1 MRGSSTSS
9 GGASPVS
16 NVPAEVVARI
26 ESASSLL
33 VVTHARPDGDGL
45 GSMAALAC
53 CAKAAGRA
61 VTALVPDRVP
71 QRYEALFAEAPATGP
86 ERFAALAADVDAI
99 VILDTC
105 AFAQL
110 DGLVDT
116 LREVREK
123 VVVIDHHA
131 TADDVGASQWVDRSA
146 AAAGVMVG
154 ELLEA
159 LGWDVPAAAAEAM
172 MTAVTTDT
180 GWLRFA
186 NTDGRCLRAVAAW
199 IDAGVRP
206 DVLYKRIYQSDR
218 PERLRL
224 MARVIDGLELHC
236 GGALAVMT
244 IRKADFE
251 QTGAREDETEN
262 LVNEALRI
270 GSVETAVI
278 LVENSDCVRA
288 SLRSRDAIDV
298 AAIAKEFG
306 GGGHQ
311 RAAGLRRDEDLDAL
325 KQRLVERCCE
335 ALLLAQQN
343 AECRKPN
350 VE

>member
-1 MRGSSTSS
+1 M
-9 GGASPVS
+9 S
-16 NVPAEVVARI
+16 NVPAEIVERI
-26 ESASSLL
+26 QSAASLL
-33 VVTHARPDGDGL
+33 ILTHARPDGDGL

-53 CAKAAGRA
+53 CATQAGK
-61 VTALVPDRVP
+61 TATTLVPDSLP
-71 QRYEALFAEAPATGP
+71 QRYEALFTEAPAVGP
-86 ERFAALAADVDAI
+86 ERFAALAGEADAI
-99 VILDTC
+99 VIVDTC

-110 DGLVDT
+110 DGLVEP
-116 LREVREK
+116 LRDVRDK
-123 VVVIDHHA
+123 VVVVDHHA
-131 TADDVGASQWVDRSA
+131 TADDVGAAQWVDRSA

-154 ELLEA
+154 ELIDA
-159 LGWDVPAAAAEAM
+159 LGWDVPVEAAEAL

-180 GWLRFA
+180 GWFRFA

-206 DVLYKRIYQSDR
+206 DVLYKQIYQSDR

-224 MARVIDGLELHC
+224 MSRVLDGLELHC
-236 GGALAVMT
+236 DGALAVMT
-244 IRKADFE
+244 IRKTDFE

-270 GSVETAVI
+270 GAVETAII

-311 RAAGLRRDEDLDAL
+311 RAAGLRRDEKIDAL

-335 ALLLAQQN
+335 ALREAGSG
-343 AECRKPN
+343 E
-350 VE
+350 

>member
-1 MRGSSTSS
+1 M
-9 GGASPVS
+9 S
-16 NVPAEVVARI
+16 NVPAEIVGRI
-26 ESASSLL
+26 QSAASLL
-33 VVTHARPDGDGL
+33 IVTHARPDGDGL
-45 GSMAALAC
+45 GSMAALAG
-53 CAKAAGRA
+53 CAKTAGKT
-61 VTALVPDRVP
+61 VTTLVPDRLP
-71 QRYEALFAEAPATGP
+71 QRYEGLFPEPPAVGS
-86 ERFAALAADVDAI
+86 ERFAALAAEVDAI
-99 VILDTC
+99 VIVDTC

-116 LREVREK
+116 LKSVREK

-131 TADDVGASQWVDRSA
+131 TAGDVGAAQWVDPSA

-154 ELLEA
+154 ELVDA
-159 LGWDVPAAAAEAM
+159 LGWDVPVEAAEAL

-180 GWLRFA
+180 GWFRFA

-199 IDAGVRP
+199 VDAGVRP
-206 DVLYKRIYQSDR
+206 AVLYKRIYQSDR

-224 MARVIDGLELHC
+224 MTRVLDRIELHC

-270 GSVETAVI
+270 GAVETAII

-298 AAIAKEFG
+298 ASIAKEFG

-311 RAAGLRRDEDLDAL
+311 RAAGLRLDEDMDAL
-325 KQRLVERCCE
+325 KQRLVERCSE
-335 ALLLAQQN
+335 ALREAGLG
-343 AECRKPN
+343 E
-350 VE
+350 

>member
-1 MRGSSTSS
+1 M
-9 GGASPVS
+9 S
-16 NVPAEVVARI
+16 NVPAEIVGRI

-53 CAKAAGRA
+53 CAGAAGKTVR
-61 VTALVPDRVP
+61 TLVPDRVP
-71 QRYEALFAEAPATGP
+71 QRYEYLFTELPATGP
-86 ERFAALAADVDAI
+86 TQFASLASEVDAI
-99 VILDTC
+99 VIVDTC

-116 LREVREK
+116 LGSVREK
-123 VVVIDHHA
+123 VLVIDHHA
-131 TADDVGASQWVDRSA
+131 TADDVGAAQWVDRSA

-154 ELLEA
+154 ELIDA
-159 LGWDVPAAAAEAM
+159 LGWDLSVEAAEAL

-186 NTDGRCLRAVAAW
+186 NTDARCLRAVAAW
-199 IDAGVRP
+199 VDAGVRP
-206 DVLYKRIYQSDR
+206 AVLYKRIYQSDR

-224 MARVIDGLELHC
+224 MARVIDRLELHC

-270 GSVETAVI
+270 GSVETAII

-311 RAAGLRRDEDLDAL
+311 RAAGLRLDEEIDAL
-325 KQRLVERCCE
+325 KQRLVERCGE
-335 ALLLAQQN
+335 AL
-343 AECRKPN
+343 RK
-350 VE
+350 VGLGE